1 MKVGQKIAVILSLLI
16 CLGGAMYYD
25 AFHTA
30 PSRFQVRYE
39 TLESVFIPASM
50 DGVSIVFFSDLDYN
64 HFMDEERMTKLVN
77 TINSL
82 SPDIILFGGDLFD
95 QDPDYI
101 DDTVGA
107 RLTELL
113 KELDAPLGKFTVL
126 GDFDETD
133 DSMESYVKQILYDA
147 DFEVLQNQ
155 SVLLRRGGSDSITL
169 VGIEPQSSDHQDLTA
184 AYSSVSRTAYTIA
197 LCHTPD
203 TAALV
208 SSELT
213 DYFLAGHSHGGQA
226 YWGFG
231 ALYMPEYAQEY
242 FRGKHTVSGFTLD
255 ITNGVGT
262 TIQDV
267 RFLANA
273 EVVRYELK
281 HKAVTDSAQ

>member
-1 MKVGQKIAVILSLLI
+1 MMLILR
-16 CLGGAMYYD
+16 C
-25 AFHTA
+25 
-30 PSRFQVRYE
+30 SRIR
-39 TLESVFIPASM
+39 AC
-50 DGVSIVFFSDLDYN
+50 
-64 HFMDEERMTKLVN
+64 
-77 TINSL
+77 
-82 SPDIILFGGDLFD
+82 
-95 QDPDYI
+95 
-101 DDTVGA
+101 
-107 RLTELL
+107 
-113 KELDAPLGKFTVL
+113 
-126 GDFDETD
+126 
-133 DSMESYVKQILYDA
+133 
-147 DFEVLQNQ
+147 
-155 SVLLRRGGSDSITL
+155 SITL
-169 VGIEPQSSDHQDLTA
+169 VGIEPQSSDHQDLAA